1 MYKIGSFFG
10 QLNAGVREGLAR
22 DVDEALAKGRE
33 HGIVELDF
41 NSKEINDDTNAMLA
55 RAGMQAASVHGFAPL
70 EFDTREKYIA
80 SLDYMKNAINK
91 AVSIGSPYFMNVPQ
105 IPAGLPAEKQGDYV
119 KALREQFHDL
129 CEYAKDLP
137 ITVTV
142 EDFSV
147 KKSAY
152 ASIEDIKY
160 LLDNNPTLMF
170 TYDSGNFPLAGVDE
184 IEGLKAF
191 IDRVVYVHLKDLKVT
206 DGEGLLRDGVVYDSL
221 ELGGGFVKN
230 AEAMKIINASGWTH
244 GTVTVEVN
252 SEFDIF
258 KRTIESAD
266 WLADL
271 IAKL

>member
-10 QLNAGVREGLAR
+10 QLNAGVREGFAR

-41 NSKEINDDTNAMLA
+41 NSKDINADTNAMLA
-55 RAGMQAASVHGFAPL
+55 RAGMKAASVHGFAPL
-70 EFDTREKYIA
+70 EFDTREKYAA

-91 AVSIGSPYFMNVPQ
+91 AVSVGSPYFMNVPQ
-105 IPAGLPAEKQGDYV
+105 IPDGTPPEKLDDYV

-129 CEYAKDLP
+129 CEYAKGLP

-142 EDFSV
+142 EDFSIRE
-147 KKSAY
+147 SAY
-152 ASIEDIKY
+152 ATIEDIKY

-230 AEAMKIINASGWTH
+230 AEAMKIIKNAGWVD

-258 KRTIESAD
+258 KRTIQSAD
-266 WLADL
+266 WVADL
-271 IAKL
+271 FAKL